1 MFGMLVY
8 LSLSNPVSIG
18 GLQTVNLE
26 TQLDIYPAISAY
38 IIAWS
43 INIKIIEYQLNPIR
57 SDQNCFRQADSRCH
71 IPRIHQTLSYTI
83 SIKHHKIIP

>member
-1 MFGMLVY
+1 MVY
-8 LSLSNPVSIG
+8 LRFSNPVSIG

-26 TQLDIYPAISAY
+26 TQLHIYPPISTF
-38 IIAWS
+38 IIAWTA
-43 INIKIIEYQLNPIR
+43 NIKIIEYQLNPIR

-71 IPRIHQTLSYTI
+71 IPRLHQTLSYTI